1 MLSKTRLTK
10 SIKGDGNWLKRM
22 IEGYNKSMVEDE
34 EEVRKAIK
42 KSDKL
47 EIKLNSEKIRA
58 ESLENEKAKLKDKL
72 LKS

>member
-1 MLSKTRLTK
+1 
-10 SIKGDGNWLKRM
+10 M
-22 IEGYNKSMVEDE
+22 IEAYNKSMVEGE

>member
-1 MLSKTRLTK
+1 MLSKTRLAK

-72 LKS
+72 LKF

>member
-1 MLSKTRLTK
+1 MLSKTRLAK